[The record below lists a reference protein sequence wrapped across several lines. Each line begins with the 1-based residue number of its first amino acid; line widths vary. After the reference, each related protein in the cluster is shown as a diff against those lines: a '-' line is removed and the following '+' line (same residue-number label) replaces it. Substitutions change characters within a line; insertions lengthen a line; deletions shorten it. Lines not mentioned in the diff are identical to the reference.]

1 MTNLVVLVYINVM
14 MRNLA
19 TISMEIAAVERS
31 LRKNENVFMRR
42 RLNVLLAEFYDLTR
56 RAA

>member
-31 LRKNENVFMRR
+31 LRENENVFMRR
-42 RLNVLLAEFYDLTR
+42 RLNVLLAEFYDLTK
-56 RAA
+56 AA